1 MVRPTEHEKN
11 LQRLDEM
18 DNSELR
24 PEFVSQ
30 ADYIR
35 KKIYTTVKP
44 KKVNGK

>member
-24 PEFVSQ
+24 PEFVAQ
-30 ADYIR
+30 ADFIR
-35 KKIYTTVKP
+35 KKIYAGAKA
-44 KKVNGK
+44 KKINGK